1 MAVAG
6 QQFRA
11 IKQRPA
17 HWVRPL
23 FVRAARVPPLA
34 IAKLLFH
41 HEAFFRGEKKT
52 LFHGGPSLRY
62 AIFAGQQR
70 PAGGGDHEQGG
81 MLEDADDE

>member
-17 HWVRPL
+17 RWVRLL

-41 HEAFFRGEKKT
+41 HEAFFRGEKKRS
-52 LFHGGPSLRY
+52 FM
-62 AIFAGQQR
+62 AGR
-70 PAGGGDHEQGG
+70 HFD
-81 MLEDADDE
+81 MLSSPVSSGRLAAATTSRAEC